1 MIQRVIA
8 SNRLRPESYMVQGCR
23 APDVVHGG
31 MRIVELGQAPDP
43 THQIPNELPCPLAG
57 RNDPNLK
64 FETKSVLVIGD
75 WDLFGI
81 WILVFGV

>member
-1 MIQRVIA
+1 MIA
-8 SNRLRPESYMVQGCR
+8 DC
-23 APDVVHGG
+23 G
-31 MRIVELGQAPDP
+31 MRIVELGQAPNP
-43 THQIPNELPCPLAG
+43 THQIPNKPPCLLAG

-64 FETKSVLVIGD
+64 FETKSLLVIRD

>member
-1 MIQRVIA
+1 M
-8 SNRLRPESYMVQGCR
+8 
-23 APDVVHGG
+23 
-31 MRIVELGQAPDP
+31 ELGQAPNP
-43 THQIPNELPCPLAG
+43 THQIPNKLPCLLAG